1 MLLLVGTYTID
12 MNEDAPGR
20 ARGISAF
27 DFSPTTGQIVHRG
40 TVEEVNPSYL
50 WVDAERKIV
59 YGVRECPAAEG
70 AAVYAY
76 RILRT
81 SGNKIAFE
89 PCGSIDL
96 RGDHPCH
103 LARVE
108 DTLLVSCYSDGSVHI
123 IGLDAEG
130 VPERHVQRIQF
141 DCPAPK
147 AHAHCAAYD
156 AKRNR
161 VFICDLG
168 CDLLRVFDRHAD
180 GTLEEISD
188 MAIHFAKDSGP
199 RHCVVHP
206 GGDHLLV
213 NCEHRGRVSLI
224 DLSREAPTEILNVPS
239 LPQRAVEGASG
250 AAIRIDRLGKNV
262 YVSERNY
269 SVISTLR
276 LDVRN
281 EPKLHTRD
289 TYPSGGVRPR
299 DIAISPDGKWL
310 LSANLKDHSLGI
322 FRVGS
327 GGSLQLNRVVR
338 NVKSP
343 TCLAWM
349 PGL

>member
-1 MLLLVGTYTID
+1 MLLLLGTYTID
-12 MNEDAPGR
+12 MGADAPGR

-27 DFSPTTGQIVHRG
+27 DFSPTTGKIIHRG

-50 WVDAERKIV
+50 SVDPTRKIV
-59 YGVRECPAAEG
+59 YGVRECPADEG

-76 RILRT
+76 RVVRKA
-81 SGNKIAFE
+81 GNKVTFE
-89 PCGSIDL
+89 PCGTVDL
-96 RGDHPCH
+96 QGDHPCH
-103 LARVE
+103 LSRID
-108 DTLLVSCYSDGSVHI
+108 DTLLVSCYSDGSVHVI
-123 IGLDAEG
+123 ALDEDGLPVRQLQRVQLDCAEPG
-130 VPERHVQRIQF
+130 
-141 DCPAPK
+141 

-156 AKRNR
+156 AKRKR

-168 CDLLRVFDRHAD
+168 CDLLRVFQRHDD
-180 GTLEEISD
+180 GTLEELPD
-188 MAIHFAKDSGP
+188 LALRFTKHSGP

-206 GGDHLLV
+206 TGEHLLV

-224 DLSREAPTEILNVPS
+224 DLDREAPAEILNVPS

-250 AAIRIDRLGKNV
+250 AAIRIDRRGRNV

-269 SVISTLR
+269 SVVSTLR
-276 LDVRN
+276 LDVRD

-299 DIAISPDGKWL
+299 DIALSPDGKWL
-310 LSANLKDHSLGI
+310 LSANLKDHSLGV
-322 FRVGS
+322 FRIGS
-327 GGSLQLNRVVR
+327 GGSLQLNHVVR

-343 TCLAWM
+343 TCLAWL